1 MSNKYSRNLQTNAF
15 LEKKYKA
22 NRNRINGSSVPR
34 HCAVS
39 QDHVLPNECPSS
51 EWQFLQTWMSLTE
64 KSLPMNVLNQ
74 SSLLDF
80 YSPGFSGIPLTGKSS
95 VRQYLELDTSL
106 DVLKDGKII
115 SGTKFPRTTTSTQQ
129 AAIADALNNAGALWK
144 TTINYANPSAHH
156 GKPFSD
162 ERNAAHAIKNDY
174 YQPYVSISCLRD
186 EIQGVDDQRS
196 MVFPISDFIDYD
208 SEPGLSININSSI
221 NNYPGI
227 DFPSIIRAQLLLLPG
242 SRSDNRIKWVQLPE
256 NLFTGSAL
264 GLIVLLPSDPLDPP
278 RDNATQMLVCTIGAG
293 WGSTSIGVQSSSD
306 GMGITSS
313 DLNMNNYQPFSDDS
327 TPEDNGINYYQA
339 NTDIAVDYA
348 FPDYPSKTIEIDE
361 EWLEYLDPFIPTLN
375 TSVINFLLKE
385 TAKSVIP
392 AEVATQYI
400 VGGLLANGLA
410 RVGYTSQLQGNVK
423 LAQGASG
430 ITVPDITSWVSGKGD
445 IFTVDPNESKDW
457 VRLRV
462 DSTMQGYA
470 YNTIGPSPK
479 IAIAFLLTYSIL
491 ALAHCFY
498 SGISGNCI

>member
-1 MSNKYSRNLQTNAF
+1 
-15 LEKKYKA
+15 
-22 NRNRINGSSVPR
+22 
-34 HCAVS
+34 
-39 QDHVLPNECPSS
+39 
-51 EWQFLQTWMSLTE
+51 MSLTE
-64 KSLPMNVLNQ
+64 KALPTNVLDQ
-74 SSLLDF
+74 SVVLDF
-80 YSPGFSGIPLTGKSS
+80 YSLSFSGISLTGKSS
-95 VRQYLELDTSL
+95 VRRYFES
-106 DVLKDGKII
+106 DVSFDVSKDGKII
-115 SGTKFPRTTTSTQQ
+115 SGTRFPRTTTSTQQ
-129 AAIADALNNAGALWK
+129 AAIADALNNAGALWE
-144 TTINYANPSAHH
+144 TTINYADPGTHH

-162 ERNAAHAIKNDY
+162 ERIAAHAIKNDY

-186 EIQGVDDQRS
+186 RIQGLEDQRS
-196 MVFPISDFIDYD
+196 VVFPISDFIDYD

-227 DFPSIIRAQLLLLPG
+227 EFPSLNRAQLLLLPG

-293 WGSTSIGVQSSSD
+293 WGSSSIGVQNTN
-306 GMGITSS
+306 GEMGITSS
-313 DLNMNNYQPFSDDS
+313 NLNENHYRPTLDDS
-327 TPEDNGINYYQA
+327 SPEDNGINYYQA
-339 NTDIAVDYA
+339 NTHVAVDYV

-361 EWLEYLDPFIPTLN
+361 EWLDYLDPFIPTLN

-423 LAQGASG
+423 LAQGKSG
-430 ITVPDITSWVSGKGD
+430 ITAPDITSWVSGKGD

-498 SGISGNCI
+498 SGISGILYLNSSHVS